1 MRVITPPR
9 EPALPLALVIDDL
22 AVPEIKTKQIV
33 AIIKALKLKDTTL
46 LIGTTSYDADKKP
59 AYDMKLYK
67 SARNIAGVEVL
78 PVAQFN
84 AYTVLK
90 QKRLLLTK
98 AALEEL
104 RAAGK
109 KAE

>member
-1 MRVITPPR
+1 MH
-9 EPALPLALVIDDL
+9 
-22 AVPEIKTKQIV
+22 
-33 AIIKALKLKDTTL
+33 
-46 LIGTTSYDADKKP
+46 DA
-59 AYDMKLYK
+59 KLYM

-98 AALEEL
+98 SALEEL
-104 RAAGK
+104 RAGSK
-109 KAE
+109 KTAK